1 MRPSVRPGGPAGSP
15 SAVRGGSAPGR
26 GRAQGDGERVAR
38 RGQDL
43 LPVPRFDRLAP
54 SITASRVAGAAV
66 ERSWVIRTRQSPL
79 RRRIRAAGRSSSARR
94 PTGSRP
100 EVISSQTSTRGRA
113 RRARARA
120 ARRGSPP
127 ESSPGRRRT
136 CSSPRP
142 SPVSVPGL
150 GRCLGADD
158 ALKPCRR
165 RRHLGQDGPVFVE
178 RGSGVLEDVPH
189 GGELDPVR
197 WRRLRAGP
205 SRRAGSALRGRWR
218 GRVPRSWAPA
228 LPERGAA
235 GGPTAGRRA
244 VFRGGVDQQ
253 IAAPGECDDEQRGH
267 HDGPGPDEEP
277 GPVADRTHVID
288 TRSHGHMSRRQAG
301 RTSASVAPPAGPEWN
316 CLQAPG
322 WARRPRRP
330 TRRQLGPRPG
340 GEDTR

>member
-1 MRPSVRPGGPAGSP
+1 MGDQDETEPAPPPDPRREQVQQRTAADRVEARGDLVADQHPGPDQEGPGE
-15 SAVRGGSAPGR
+15 GGAPG
-26 GRAQGDGERVAR
+26 
-38 RGQDL
+38 L
-43 LPVPRFDRLAP
+43 
-54 SITASRVAGAAV
+54 
-66 ERSWVIRTRQSPL
+66 
-79 RRRIRAAGRSSSARR
+79 AAGEL
-94 PTGSRP
+94 TGAPADVRLPS
-100 EVISSQTSTRGRA
+100 
-113 RRARARA
+113 
-120 ARRGSPP
+120 
-127 ESSPGRRRT
+127 
-136 CSSPRP
+136 P
-142 SPVSVPGL
+142 SPVSVRRASAGASGRATPRSRVAVGATWART
-150 GRCLGADD
+150 GRCSSNAAQASWKTYRTAASWTRSGGGDCGQGRPVEQDQPFVVGREGGFLVHG
-158 ALKPCRR
+158 RR
-165 RRHLGQDGPVFVE
+165 PF
-178 RGSGVLEDVPH
+178 
-189 GGELDPVR
+189 
-197 WRRLRAGP
+197 
-205 SRRAGSALRGRWR
+205 
-218 GRVPRSWAPA
+218 
-228 LPERGAA
+228 PERGAA